1 MSMLLLI
8 TAPEQAE
15 ASRHGAEAIVSF
27 LGGFALLVFIFPGLL
42 TFLLSASKGFGCAGL
57 ILALMSWPGLLI
69 ALLMPNRNEDRRRHK
84 ETLRAL
90 DRMQAMTHSQPRVV
104 VVHDVRGQRIDD
116 TPPPRRLSPPPR
128 DAQVITP
135 SIPKPSLRE
144 RAVAAREAARE
155 AVAFLRSW
163 WQGMSK
169 RKRKE
174 MKATLA
180 ILAAISLA
188 AVPVFWFVTRGR

>member
-1 MSMLLLI
+1 MNVLLLI

-42 TFLLSASKGFGCAGL
+42 TFLLSASKGFGCAGI
-57 ILALMSWPGLLI
+57 ILACMSWPGLLI

-90 DRMQAMTHSQPRVV
+90 DRIQAMTYSQPQVV

-116 TPPPRRLSPPPR
+116 TPPRRLSAPTR
-128 DAQVITP
+128 DVEVIAP
-135 SIPKPSLRE
+135 SVPKPTLRE
-144 RAVAAREAARE
+144 RAIAAREAARE

-163 WQGMSK
+163 WHGMSR

-174 MKATLA
+174 LKTTLA
-180 ILAAISLA
+180 ILGAISLA